1 MKTIKCIYISETV
14 VIDPDSGEDVTLEIW
29 KDPSSGSIF
38 AVDASF
44 VDQVSSTMPSPYN
57 TRETLDL
64 GWLDGCTAD

>member
-44 VDQVSSTMPSPYN
+44 VDQVRSTMPSPYN

-64 GWLDGCTAD
+64 GPPI